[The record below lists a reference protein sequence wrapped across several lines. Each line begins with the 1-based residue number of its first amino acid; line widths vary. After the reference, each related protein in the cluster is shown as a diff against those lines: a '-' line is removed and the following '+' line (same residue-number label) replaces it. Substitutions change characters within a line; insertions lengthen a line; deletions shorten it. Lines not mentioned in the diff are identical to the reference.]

1 MREDT
6 KKAILP
12 PADAS
17 RSEYCRDTRMNWAM
31 AGIAILAFEIFIAIY
46 VKGGFIRYYLGD
58 VLAAAMLYAF
68 GRAAFRLP
76 PKALALAIFVLSLVI
91 ETAQYFKVL
100 EILGIQNSLLRIIF
114 GGTFD
119 WTDIICY
126 AIGCVLAY
134 ASENLIGNE
143 HAIYSKI
150 RIFRRKRLP
159 KNFNEILR
167 NGNEKKIKE
176 VFQIRDINAT
186 DKDGN
191 TILHMLHADKN
202 IKKKDPNSPYA
213 YMGANLIEWIIMQGG
228 DINAK
233 NKKGE
238 TPLRN
243 FMWYVYKNLKPHQKL
258 IIIAHPGYYFYKYA
272 KEMNE
277 VLNTDFSVMCNYI
290 YYMLPRVSK
299 YVINPEQKLMF
310 GLYHMQLET
319 SGDLD
324 KMTPFIIYN
333 TIPKSPDEETDVW
346 RRFGKKL
353 KYLYVP
359 EYPTD
364 MEKYDPQEY
373 SKFTYDFWM
382 KFLRQKDSVQYKM
395 ISAAENLYWRWDD
408 DGEYGRWNLWDNE
421 YTDKAAVEVKKYFK
435 LGYRLDELNDDAL
448 DKMFYDLRKSWSAE
462 DVGKFRYLFVLWLL
476 KNPEPFFEDEI

>member
-6 KKAILP
+6 KKAILSP
-12 PADAS
+12 TDAS
-17 RSEYCRDTRMNWAM
+17 RSEYCWDARMNWAM
-31 AGIAILAFEIFIAIY
+31 TGIAILAFEICIAIY
-46 VKGGFIRYYLGD
+46 AKDGFIRYYLGD

-76 PKALALAIFVLSLVI
+76 PKILALAVFTLSLVI
-91 ETAQYFKVL
+91 EISQYFKVL
-100 EILGIQNSLLRIIF
+100 EILGVQNYALWIIF

-134 ASENLIGNE
+134 ASENFIGSE
-143 HAIYSKI
+143 HAIYNEI

-159 KNFNEILR
+159 KNFNEILQS
-167 NGNEKKIKE
+167 GDDEKIKA
-176 VFQIRDINAT
+176 VFKIYDINAT

-191 TILHMLHADKN
+191 TILHMLHVNKD
-202 IKKKDPNSPYA
+202 IKKKGPNSPYA
-213 YMGANLIEWIIMQGG
+213 YADANLIEWIIMQGG

-258 IIIAHPGYYFYKYA
+258 VIVGKQDYTSREYIKQAG
-272 KEMNE
+272 E
-277 VLNTDFSVMCNYI
+277 VVNIDFGIMYNYI
-290 YYMLPRVSK
+290 YNLLPEKS
-299 YVINPEQKLMF
+299 Q
-310 GLYHMQLET
+310 
-319 SGDLD
+319 
-324 KMTPFIIYN
+324 IY
-333 TIPKSPDEETDVW
+333 IW
-346 RRFGKKL
+346 RRFGKRL
-353 KYLYVP
+353 EYLYVP

-373 SKFTYDFWM
+373 SEFTYNFWM

-395 ISAAENLYWRWDD
+395 ISATENLYWRWDHD
-408 DGEYGRWNLWDNE
+408 
-421 YTDKAAVEVKKYFK
+421 
-435 LGYRLDELNDDAL
+435 
-448 DKMFYDLRKSWSAE
+448 
-462 DVGKFRYLFVLWLL
+462 
-476 KNPEPFFEDEI
+476 

>member
-6 KKAILP
+6 KKAILSP
-12 PADAS
+12 TDAS
-17 RSEYCRDTRMNWAM
+17 RSEYCWDARMNWAM
-31 AGIAILAFEIFIAIY
+31 MGIAILAFEIFIAIY
-46 VKGGFIRYYLGD
+46 AKDGFIRYYLGD

-76 PKALALAIFVLSLVI
+76 PKILALAVFTLSLVI
-91 ETAQYFKVL
+91 EIAQYFKVL
-100 EILGIQNSLLRIIF
+100 EILGVQNYALWIIF

-126 AIGCVLAY
+126 AIGCFLAY
-134 ASENLIGNE
+134 ASENFIGSE
-143 HAIYSKI
+143 HAIYNEI

-159 KNFNEILR
+159 KNFNEILQI
-167 NGNEKKIKE
+167 GDDEKIKA
-176 VFQIRDINAT
+176 VFEIYDINAT

-191 TILHMLHADKN
+191 TILHMLHANKD
-202 IKKKDPNSPYA
+202 IKKKDPNSPYV

-243 FMWYVYKNLKPHQKL
+243 FMRYVYKNLKSHQKL
-258 IIIAHPGYYFYKYA
+258 VIVGKQDYA
-272 KEMNE
+272 SREYIKQAGE
-277 VLNTDFSVMCNYI
+277 VVNIDFGIMYNYI
-290 YYMLPRVSK
+290 YNLLPEKS
-299 YVINPEQKLMF
+299 Q
-310 GLYHMQLET
+310 
-319 SGDLD
+319 
-324 KMTPFIIYN
+324 IY
-333 TIPKSPDEETDVW
+333 IW
-346 RRFGKKL
+346 RRFGKRL
-353 KYLYVP
+353 EYLYVP

-364 MEKYDPQEY
+364 MERYDPQEY
-373 SKFTYDFWM
+373 SEFTYNFWM

-395 ISAAENLYWRWDD
+395 IHAATNLYWYWDYN
-408 DGEYGRWNLWDNE
+408 GEYGSWILWDGE
-421 YTDKAAVEVKKYFK
+421 YTDKAAAEIKKYFK
-435 LGYRLDELNDDAL
+435 LGNRLEELNDDAL
-448 DKMFYDLRKSWSAE
+448 DEMFYDLRKSWHAE

>member
-6 KKAILP
+6 KKAILSP
-12 PADAS
+12 TDAS
-17 RSEYCRDTRMNWAM
+17 RSEYCWDARMNWAM
-31 AGIAILAFEIFIAIY
+31 TGIAILAFEICIAIY
-46 VKGGFIRYYLGD
+46 AKDGFIRYYLGD

-76 PKALALAIFVLSLVI
+76 PKILALAVFTLSLVI
-91 ETAQYFKVL
+91 EITQYFKVL
-100 EILGIQNSLLRIIF
+100 EILGVQNYALWIIF

-134 ASENLIGNE
+134 TSENFIGSE
-143 HAIYSKI
+143 HAIYNEI

-159 KNFNEILR
+159 KNFNEILQS
-167 NGNEKKIKE
+167 GDDEKVKA
-176 VFQIRDINAT
+176 VFEIYDINAT

-191 TILHMLHADKN
+191 TILHMLNANKD

-213 YMGANLIEWIIMQGG
+213 YADANLIEWIIMQGG

-258 IIIAHPGYYFYKYA
+258 VIVGKQDYTSREYIKQAG
-272 KEMNE
+272 E
-277 VLNTDFSVMCNYI
+277 VVNIDFGIMYNYI
-290 YYMLPRVSK
+290 YNLLPEKSK
-299 YVINPEQKLMF
+299 
-310 GLYHMQLET
+310 
-319 SGDLD
+319 
-324 KMTPFIIYN
+324 IY
-333 TIPKSPDEETDVW
+333 IW
-346 RRFGKKL
+346 RRFGKRL
-353 KYLYVP
+353 EYLYVP

-373 SKFTYDFWM
+373 SEFTYNFWM

-395 ISAAENLYWRWDD
+395 IHVATNLYWYWDYN
-408 DGEYGRWNLWDNE
+408 GEYGRWNSWDDE
-421 YTDKAAVEVKKYFK
+421 YTDKAAAEIKKYFK
-435 LGYRLDELNDDAL
+435 LGNRLEELNDDAL
-448 DKMFYDLRKSWSAE
+448 DKMFYNLRKSWHAE

>member
-6 KKAILP
+6 KKAILSP
-12 PADAS
+12 TDAS
-17 RSEYCRDTRMNWAM
+17 RSEYCWDARMNWAM
-31 AGIAILAFEIFIAIY
+31 TGTAILAFEIFIAIY
-46 VKGGFIRYYLGD
+46 AKDGFIRYYLGD

-76 PKALALAIFVLSLVI
+76 PKILALAVFTLSLVI
-91 ETAQYFKVL
+91 EIAQYFKVL
-100 EILGIQNSLLRIIF
+100 EILGVQNYALWIIF

-119 WTDIICY
+119 WTDIIYY

-134 ASENLIGNE
+134 ASENFIGSE
-143 HAIYSKI
+143 HAIYNEI

-159 KNFNEILR
+159 KNFNEILQS
-167 NGNEKKIKE
+167 GDDEKVKA
-176 VFQIRDINAT
+176 VFEIYDINAT

-191 TILHMLHADKN
+191 TVLHMLHANKD

-213 YMGANLIEWIIMQGG
+213 YVDANLIEWIIMQGG

-258 IIIAHPGYYFYKYA
+258 VIVGKQDYTSREYIKQAG
-272 KEMNE
+272 E
-277 VLNTDFSVMCNYI
+277 VVNIDFGIMYNYI
-290 YYMLPRVSK
+290 YNLLPEKS
-299 YVINPEQKLMF
+299 Q
-310 GLYHMQLET
+310 
-319 SGDLD
+319 
-324 KMTPFIIYN
+324 IY
-333 TIPKSPDEETDVW
+333 IW
-346 RRFGKKL
+346 RRFGKRL
-353 KYLYVP
+353 EYLYVP

-373 SKFTYDFWM
+373 SEFTYDFWM

-395 ISAAENLYWRWDD
+395 IHAATNLYRYWDYNGEYRSWILWDD
-408 DGEYGRWNLWDNE
+408 D
-421 YTDKAAVEVKKYFK
+421 YTDEAAAKIKKYFK
-435 LGYRLDELNDDAL
+435 LGNRLEELNDDAL
-448 DKMFYDLRKSWSAE
+448 DEMFYDLRKSWHAE

>member
-6 KKAILP
+6 KKAILSP
-12 PADAS
+12 TDAS
-17 RSEYCRDTRMNWAM
+17 RSEYCWDARMNWAM
-31 AGIAILAFEIFIAIY
+31 TGTAILAFEIFIAIY
-46 VKGGFIRYYLGD
+46 AKDGFIRYYLGD

-68 GRAAFRLP
+68 GRAVFRLP
-76 PKALALAIFVLSLVI
+76 PKILALAVFTLSLVI
-91 ETAQYFKVL
+91 EITQYFKVL
-100 EILGIQNSLLRIIF
+100 EILGVQNYALWIIF

-119 WTDIICY
+119 WMDIICY

-134 ASENLIGNE
+134 ASENFIGSE
-143 HAIYSKI
+143 HAIYNEI

-159 KNFNEILR
+159 KKFNEILQS
-167 NGNEKKIKE
+167 GDDEKVKA
-176 VFQIRDINAT
+176 VFEIYDINAT

-191 TILHMLHADKN
+191 TILHMLHANKD

-213 YMGANLIEWIIMQGG
+213 YADANLIEWIIMQGG

-258 IIIAHPGYYFYKYA
+258 VIVGKQDYA
-272 KEMNE
+272 SREYIKQAGE
-277 VLNTDFSVMCNYI
+277 VVNIDFGIMYNYI
-290 YYMLPRVSK
+290 YNLLPEKS
-299 YVINPEQKLMF
+299 Q
-310 GLYHMQLET
+310 
-319 SGDLD
+319 
-324 KMTPFIIYN
+324 IY
-333 TIPKSPDEETDVW
+333 IW
-346 RRFGKKL
+346 RRFGKRL
-353 KYLYVP
+353 EYLYVP

-373 SKFTYDFWM
+373 SEFTYDFWM

-395 ISAAENLYWRWDD
+395 IHAATNLYWYWDYN
-408 DGEYGRWNLWDNE
+408 GEYGRWNSWDDE
-421 YTDKAAVEVKKYFK
+421 YTDKAAVEIKKYFK
-435 LGYRLDELNDDAL
+435 LGNRLEELNDDAL
-448 DKMFYDLRKSWSAE
+448 DKMFYDLRKSWHAE
-462 DVGKFRYLFVLWLL
+462 DVGKLRYLFVLWLL

>member
-6 KKAILP
+6 KKAILSP
-12 PADAS
+12 TDAS
-17 RSEYCRDTRMNWAM
+17 RSEYCWDARMNWAM
-31 AGIAILAFEIFIAIY
+31 MGIAILSFEICIAIY
-46 VKGGFIRYYLGD
+46 AKDGFIRYYLGD

-76 PKALALAIFVLSLVI
+76 PKILALAAFTLSLVI
-91 ETAQYFKVL
+91 EITQYFKVL
-100 EILGIQNSLLRIIF
+100 EILGVQNYALWIIF

-134 ASENLIGNE
+134 ASENFIGSE
-143 HAIYSKI
+143 HAIYNEI

-159 KNFNEILR
+159 KKFNEILQS
-167 NGNEKKIKE
+167 GDDEKVKA
-176 VFQIRDINAT
+176 VFEIYDINAT

-191 TILHMLHADKN
+191 TILHMLHAKKD

-213 YMGANLIEWIIMQGG
+213 YADANLIEWIIMQGG

-258 IIIAHPGYYFYKYA
+258 VIVGKQDYA
-272 KEMNE
+272 SREYIKQAGE
-277 VLNTDFSVMCNYI
+277 VVNIDFGIMYNYI
-290 YYMLPRVSK
+290 YNLLPEKS
-299 YVINPEQKLMF
+299 Q
-310 GLYHMQLET
+310 
-319 SGDLD
+319 
-324 KMTPFIIYN
+324 IY
-333 TIPKSPDEETDVW
+333 IW
-346 RRFGKKL
+346 RRFGKRL
-353 KYLYVP
+353 EYLYVP

-382 KFLRQKDSVQYKM
+382 KFLMQKDSVQYKM
-395 ISAAENLYWRWDD
+395 ISATENLYWRWDD
-408 DGEYGRWNLWDNE
+408 DGEYGRLNLWDDE
-421 YTDKAAVEVKKYFK
+421 YTDKAAIEVKKYFK
-435 LGYRLDELNDDAL
+435 LGNRLDELNDDAL
-448 DKMFYDLRKSWSAE
+448 DEMFYDLRKSWRAE
-462 DVGKFRYLFVLWLL
+462 DVGKFKYLFVLWLL

>member
-6 KKAILP
+6 KKAILSP
-12 PADAS
+12 TDAS
-17 RSEYCRDTRMNWAM
+17 RSEYCWDARMNWAM
-31 AGIAILAFEIFIAIY
+31 TGTAILAFEIFIAIY
-46 VKGGFIRYYLGD
+46 AKDGFIRYYLGD

-76 PKALALAIFVLSLVI
+76 PKILALAVFTLSLVI
-91 ETAQYFKVL
+91 EIAQYFKVL
-100 EILGIQNSLLRIIF
+100 EILGVQNYALWIIF

-119 WTDIICY
+119 WTDIIYY

-134 ASENLIGNE
+134 ASENFIGSE
-143 HAIYSKI
+143 HAIYNEI

-159 KNFNEILR
+159 KNFNEILQS
-167 NGNEKKIKE
+167 GDNEKIKA
-176 VFQIRDINAT
+176 VFEIYDINAT

-191 TILHMLHADKN
+191 TILHMLHVNKD
-202 IKKKDPNSPYA
+202 IKKKGPNSPYA
-213 YMGANLIEWIIMQGG
+213 YADANLIEWIIMQGG

-243 FMWYVYKNLKPHQKL
+243 FMRYVYKNLKPHQKL
-258 IIIAHPGYYFYKYA
+258 VIVGKQDYA
-272 KEMNE
+272 SREYIKQAGE
-277 VLNTDFSVMCNYI
+277 VVNIDFGIMYNYI
-290 YYMLPRVSK
+290 YNLLPEKS
-299 YVINPEQKLMF
+299 Q
-310 GLYHMQLET
+310 
-319 SGDLD
+319 
-324 KMTPFIIYN
+324 IY
-333 TIPKSPDEETDVW
+333 IW
-346 RRFGKKL
+346 RRFGKRL
-353 KYLYVP
+353 EYLYVP

-373 SKFTYDFWM
+373 SEFTYNFWM

-395 ISAAENLYWRWDD
+395 IHAATNLYRYWDYNGEYGSWILWDD
-408 DGEYGRWNLWDNE
+408 D
-421 YTDKAAVEVKKYFK
+421 YTDEAAAKIKKYFK
-435 LGYRLDELNDDAL
+435 LGNRLEELNDDAL
-448 DKMFYDLRKSWSAE
+448 DEMFYDLRKSWHAE

>member
-1 MREDT
+1 
-6 KKAILP
+6 
-12 PADAS
+12 
-17 RSEYCRDTRMNWAM
+17 MNWAM
-31 AGIAILAFEIFIAIY
+31 TGIAILAFEIFIAIY
-46 VKGGFIRYYLGD
+46 AKGSFIRYYLGD

-76 PKALALAIFVLSLVI
+76 PKILALAVFALSLVI

-100 EILGIQNSLLRIIF
+100 EILGVQNFALRIIF

-126 AIGCVLAY
+126 AIGCALAY
-134 ASENLIGNE
+134 ASENFIGSE

-150 RIFRRKRLP
+150 RIFGRKRLP
-159 KNFNEILR
+159 KNFNEILQS
-167 NGNEKKIKE
+167 GDDEKIKA
-176 VFQIRDINAT
+176 VFEIYYINAT

-191 TILHMLHADKN
+191 TILHMLHADKD
-202 IKKKDPNSPYA
+202 IKKKDPNSPYV

-243 FMWYVYKNLKPHQKL
+243 FMWYVYKNLQPHQKL
-258 IIIAHPGYYFYKYA
+258 IIVGKQDYTSWEYMKQAG
-272 KEMNE
+272 E
-277 VLNTDFSVMCNYI
+277 VVNIDFGIMYNYI
-290 YYMLPRVSK
+290 YSFLPEKS
-299 YVINPEQKLMF
+299 Q
-310 GLYHMQLET
+310 
-319 SGDLD
+319 
-324 KMTPFIIYN
+324 IY
-333 TIPKSPDEETDVW
+333 IW

-353 KYLYVP
+353 EYLYVP

-395 ISAAENLYWRWDD
+395 IHAVTNLYWHWDYNGEYGSWILWDD
-408 DGEYGRWNLWDNE
+408 D
-421 YTDKAAVEVKKYFK
+421 YTDEAAAEIKTYFK
-435 LGYRLDELNDDAL
+435 LGNRLDELNDDAL
-448 DKMFYDLRKSWSAE
+448 DEMFYDLRKSWHAE
-462 DVGKFRYLFVLWLL
+462 DVGKLRYLFVLWLL
-476 KNPEPFFEDEI
+476 KNPEPFFEDKI

>member
-6 KKAILP
+6 KKAILSP
-12 PADAS
+12 TDAS
-17 RSEYCRDTRMNWAM
+17 RSEYCWDARMNWAM
-31 AGIAILAFEIFIAIY
+31 TGIAILAFEIFIAIY
-46 VKGGFIRYYLGD
+46 AKDGFIRYYLGD

-68 GRAAFRLP
+68 GRVAFRLP
-76 PKALALAIFVLSLVI
+76 PKILALAVFTLSLVI
-91 ETAQYFKVL
+91 EIAQYFKVL
-100 EILGIQNSLLRIIF
+100 EILGVQNYALWIIF

-134 ASENLIGNE
+134 VSENFIGSE
-143 HAIYSKI
+143 HAIYNEI

-159 KNFNEILR
+159 KNFNEILQS
-167 NGNEKKIKE
+167 GDNEKIKV
-176 VFQIRDINAT
+176 VFEIYDINAT
-186 DKDGN
+186 DKDDN
-191 TILHMLHADKN
+191 TILHMLHANKY
-202 IKKKDPNSPYA
+202 IKKKGPNSPYA
-213 YMGANLIEWIIMQGG
+213 YADANLIEWIIMQGG

-258 IIIAHPGYYFYKYA
+258 VIVGKQDYTSREYIKQAG
-272 KEMNE
+272 E
-277 VLNTDFSVMCNYI
+277 VVNIDFGIMYNYI
-290 YYMLPRVSK
+290 YNLLPEKSK
-299 YVINPEQKLMF
+299 
-310 GLYHMQLET
+310 
-319 SGDLD
+319 
-324 KMTPFIIYN
+324 IY
-333 TIPKSPDEETDVW
+333 IW
-346 RRFGKKL
+346 RRFGKRL
-353 KYLYVP
+353 EYLYVP

-373 SKFTYDFWM
+373 SEFTYNFWM

-395 ISAAENLYWRWDD
+395 IHVATNLYWYWDYN
-408 DGEYGRWNLWDNE
+408 GEYGRWNSWDDE
-421 YTDKAAVEVKKYFK
+421 YTDKAAAEIKKYFK
-435 LGYRLDELNDDAL
+435 LGNRLEELNDDAL
-448 DKMFYDLRKSWSAE
+448 DKMFYNLRKSWHAE

>member
-6 KKAILP
+6 KKAILSP
-12 PADAS
+12 TDAS
-17 RSEYCRDTRMNWAM
+17 RSEYCWDARMNWAM
-31 AGIAILAFEIFIAIY
+31 TGIAILAFEIFIAIY
-46 VKGGFIRYYLGD
+46 AKDGFIRYYLGD

-76 PKALALAIFVLSLVI
+76 PKILALAVFTLSLVI
-91 ETAQYFKVL
+91 EITQYFKVL
-100 EILGIQNSLLRIIF
+100 EILGVQNYALWIIF

-134 ASENLIGNE
+134 ASENFIGSE
-143 HAIYSKI
+143 HAIYNEI

-159 KNFNEILR
+159 KNFNEILQS
-167 NGNEKKIKE
+167 GDDEKIKA
-176 VFQIRDINAT
+176 VFEIYDINAT

-191 TILHMLHADKN
+191 TILHMLHANKDIKN
-202 IKKKDPNSPYA
+202 KGSNSPYVYA
-213 YMGANLIEWIIMQGG
+213 DANLIEWIIMQGG

-258 IIIAHPGYYFYKYA
+258 VIVGKQDYTSREYIKQAG
-272 KEMNE
+272 E
-277 VLNTDFSVMCNYI
+277 VVNIDFGIMYNYI
-290 YYMLPRVSK
+290 YNLLPEKS
-299 YVINPEQKLMF
+299 Q
-310 GLYHMQLET
+310 
-319 SGDLD
+319 
-324 KMTPFIIYN
+324 IY
-333 TIPKSPDEETDVW
+333 IW
-346 RRFGKKL
+346 RRFGKRL
-353 KYLYVP
+353 EYLYVP

-373 SKFTYDFWM
+373 NEFTYNFWM
-382 KFLRQKDSVQYKM
+382 KFLRQEDSVQYKM
-395 ISAAENLYWRWDD
+395 IHAATNLYWYWDYN
-408 DGEYGRWNLWDNE
+408 GEYGRWNSWDDE
-421 YTDKAAVEVKKYFK
+421 YTDKAAAEIKKYFK
-435 LGYRLDELNDDAL
+435 LGNRLEELNDEAL
-448 DKMFYDLRKSWSAE
+448 DEMFYDLRKSWHAE
-462 DVGKFRYLFVLWLL
+462 DVGKLRYLFVLWLL

>member
-6 KKAILP
+6 KKAILSP
-12 PADAS
+12 TDAS
-17 RSEYCRDTRMNWAM
+17 RSEYCWDARMNWVM
-31 AGIAILAFEIFIAIY
+31 IGIAILAFEICIAIY
-46 VKGGFIRYYLGD
+46 AKDGFIRYYLGD

-76 PKALALAIFVLSLVI
+76 PKILALAVFTLSLVI
-91 ETAQYFKVL
+91 EIAQYFKVL
-100 EILGIQNSLLRIIF
+100 EILGVQNYALWIIF

-119 WTDIICY
+119 WTDIIYY
-126 AIGCVLAY
+126 AIGCFLAY
-134 ASENLIGNE
+134 ASENFIGSE
-143 HAIYSKI
+143 HAIYNEI

-159 KNFNEILR
+159 KNFNEILQS
-167 NGNEKKIKE
+167 GDDEKIKA
-176 VFQIRDINAT
+176 VFEIYDINAT

-191 TILHMLHADKN
+191 TILHMLHANKD

-213 YMGANLIEWIIMQGG
+213 YVDANLIEWIIMQGG

-258 IIIAHPGYYFYKYA
+258 VIVGKQDYTSREYIKQAG
-272 KEMNE
+272 E
-277 VLNTDFSVMCNYI
+277 VVNIDFGIMYNYI
-290 YYMLPRVSK
+290 YNLLPEKS
-299 YVINPEQKLMF
+299 Q
-310 GLYHMQLET
+310 
-319 SGDLD
+319 
-324 KMTPFIIYN
+324 IY
-333 TIPKSPDEETDVW
+333 IW
-346 RRFGKKL
+346 RRFGKRL
-353 KYLYVP
+353 EYLYVP

-373 SKFTYDFWM
+373 SEFTYDFWM

-395 ISAAENLYWRWDD
+395 IHAATNLYRYWDYNGEYGSWILWDD
-408 DGEYGRWNLWDNE
+408 D
-421 YTDKAAVEVKKYFK
+421 YTDEAAAKIKKYFK
-435 LGYRLDELNDDAL
+435 LGNRLEELNDDAL
-448 DKMFYDLRKSWSAE
+448 DEMFYDLRKSWHAE

>member
-6 KKAILP
+6 KKAILSP
-12 PADAS
+12 TDAS
-17 RSEYCRDTRMNWAM
+17 RSEYCWDARMNWAM
-31 AGIAILAFEIFIAIY
+31 MGIAILAFEICIAIY
-46 VKGGFIRYYLGD
+46 AKDGFIRYYLGD

-76 PKALALAIFVLSLVI
+76 PRILALAVFTLSLVI
-91 ETAQYFKVL
+91 EIAQYFKVL
-100 EILGIQNSLLRIIF
+100 EILGVQNYALWIIF

-134 ASENLIGNE
+134 ASENFIGSE
-143 HAIYSKI
+143 HAIYNEI

-159 KNFNEILR
+159 KNFNEILQS
-167 NGNEKKIKE
+167 GDNEKIKA
-176 VFQIRDINAT
+176 VFEIYDINAT

-191 TILHMLHADKN
+191 TILHMLHVNKD
-202 IKKKDPNSPYA
+202 IKKKGPNSPYA
-213 YMGANLIEWIIMQGG
+213 YADANLIEWIIMQGG

-243 FMWYVYKNLKPHQKL
+243 FMRYVYKNLKPHQKL
-258 IIIAHPGYYFYKYA
+258 VIVGKQDYA
-272 KEMNE
+272 SREYIKQAGE
-277 VLNTDFSVMCNYI
+277 VVNIDFGIMYNYI
-290 YYMLPRVSK
+290 YNLLPEKS
-299 YVINPEQKLMF
+299 Q
-310 GLYHMQLET
+310 
-319 SGDLD
+319 
-324 KMTPFIIYN
+324 IY
-333 TIPKSPDEETDVW
+333 IW
-346 RRFGKKL
+346 RRFGKRL
-353 KYLYVP
+353 EYLYVP

-373 SKFTYDFWM
+373 SEFTYNFWM

-395 ISAAENLYWRWDD
+395 IHAATNLYRYWDYN
-408 DGEYGRWNLWDNE
+408 GEYGRSWDDE
-421 YTDKAAVEVKKYFK
+421 YTDKAAAEIKKYFK
-435 LGYRLDELNDDAL
+435 LGDRLEELNDDAL
-448 DKMFYDLRKSWSAE
+448 DKMFYNLRKSWHAE
-462 DVGKFRYLFVLWLL
+462 DVGKLRYLFVLWLF

>member
-1 MREDT
+1 LGEDT
-6 KKAILP
+6 KKAILSP
-12 PADAS
+12 TDAS
-17 RSEYCRDTRMNWAM
+17 RSEYCWDARMNWAM
-31 AGIAILAFEIFIAIY
+31 TGIAILAFEIFIAIY
-46 VKGGFIRYYLGD
+46 AKDGLIRYYLGD

-76 PKALALAIFVLSLVI
+76 PKILALAVFTLSLVI
-91 ETAQYFKVL
+91 EIAQYFKVL
-100 EILGIQNSLLRIIF
+100 EILGVQNYALWIIF

-134 ASENLIGNE
+134 VSENFIGSE
-143 HAIYSKI
+143 HAIYNEI

-159 KNFNEILR
+159 KNFNEILQS
-167 NGNEKKIKE
+167 GDDEKIKA
-176 VFQIRDINAT
+176 VFEIYDINAT

-191 TILHMLHADKN
+191 TILHMLHANKD

-213 YMGANLIEWIIMQGG
+213 YADANLIEWIIMQGG
-228 DINAK
+228 NINAK

-258 IIIAHPGYYFYKYA
+258 VIVGKQDYTSREYIKQAGEVVNIDFGIIY
-272 KEMNE
+272 
-277 VLNTDFSVMCNYI
+277 NYI
-290 YYMLPRVSK
+290 YNLLPEKS
-299 YVINPEQKLMF
+299 Q
-310 GLYHMQLET
+310 
-319 SGDLD
+319 
-324 KMTPFIIYN
+324 IY
-333 TIPKSPDEETDVW
+333 IW
-346 RRFGKKL
+346 RRFGKRL
-353 KYLYVP
+353 EYLYVS

-373 SKFTYDFWM
+373 SEFTYNFWM

-395 ISAAENLYWRWDD
+395 IHAATNLYRYWDYN
-408 DGEYGRWNLWDNE
+408 GEYGRSWDDE
-421 YTDKAAVEVKKYFK
+421 YTDKAAVEIKKYFK
-435 LGYRLDELNDDAL
+435 LGNRLEELNDDAL
-448 DKMFYDLRKSWSAE
+448 DKMFYNLRKSWHAE
-462 DVGKFRYLFVLWLL
+462 DVGKLRYLFVLWLL

>member
-1 MREDT
+1 MTSKFKR
-6 KKAILP
+6 KKLQDKILSELKTSECDYGDAAAKLVILAIPIYIVAGPNSGFEGIMAAIL
-12 PADAS
+12 
-17 RSEYCRDTRMNWAM
+17 
-31 AGIAILAFEIFIAIY
+31 F
-46 VKGGFIRYYLGD
+46 
-58 VLAAAMLYAF
+58 YAF
-68 GRAAFRLP
+68 VRAVISIISCHLS
-76 PKALALAIFVLSLVI
+76 PKALALAIFALFLVI

-100 EILGIQNSLLRIIF
+100 EILGVQNSILRIIF

-134 ASENLIGNE
+134 VSESI
-143 HAIYSKI
+143 IYDKA
-150 RIFRRKRLP
+150 RIWKRKRLP

-176 VFQIRDINAT
+176 VFQTRDINAT

-202 IKKKDPNSPYA
+202 IKKKDPNSPYV

-233 NKKGE
+233 NRKGE

-258 IIIAHPGYYFYKYA
+258 IIIAHPGSYFYKYA

-277 VLNTDFSVMCNYI
+277 VLSTDFGVMCNYI

-346 RRFGKKL
+346 RRFGKRL
-353 KYLYVP
+353 EYLYVP

-373 SKFTYDFWM
+373 RVN
-382 KFLRQKDSVQYKM
+382 LPM
-395 ISAAENLYWRWDD
+395 IF
-408 DGEYGRWNLWDNE
+408 G
-421 YTDKAAVEVKKYFK
+421 
-435 LGYRLDELNDDAL
+435 
-448 DKMFYDLRKSWSAE
+448 
-462 DVGKFRYLFVLWLL
+462 
-476 KNPEPFFEDEI
+476 

>member
-6 KKAILP
+6 KKAVLP

-17 RSEYCRDTRMNWAM
+17 RSEYCRDARMNWAM
-31 AGIAILAFEIFIAIY
+31 TGIAILAFEIFIAIY
-46 VKGGFIRYYLGD
+46 AKGGFIRYYLGD
-58 VLAAAMLYAF
+58 VLVAAMLYAF

-76 PKALALAIFVLSLVI
+76 PKILALAVFALSLVI

-100 EILGIQNSLLRIIF
+100 EILGVQNFALRIIF

-126 AIGCVLAY
+126 AIGCALAY
-134 ASENLIGNE
+134 ASESI
-143 HAIYSKI
+143 IYDKA
-150 RIFRRKRLP
+150 RLWRRKRLP
-159 KNFNEILR
+159 KNFNEILQS
-167 NGNEKKIKE
+167 GNEKKIKE
-176 VFQIRDINAT
+176 VFQTRDINAT

-191 TILHMLHADKN
+191 TILHMLHADKD
-202 IKKKDPNSPYA
+202 IKKKDPNSPYV

-258 IIIAHPGYYFYKYA
+258 IIVGKQDYTSWEYMKQAGEIV
-272 KEMNE
+272 NI
-277 VLNTDFSVMCNYI
+277 DFGIMYNYI
-290 YYMLPRVSK
+290 YNILPEKS
-299 YVINPEQKLMF
+299 Q
-310 GLYHMQLET
+310 
-319 SGDLD
+319 
-324 KMTPFIIYN
+324 IY
-333 TIPKSPDEETDVW
+333 IW

-353 KYLYVP
+353 EYLYVP

-395 ISAAENLYWRWDD
+395 IHAVTNLYWHWDYNGEYGSWILWDD
-408 DGEYGRWNLWDNE
+408 D
-421 YTDKAAVEVKKYFK
+421 YTDEAAVEIKKYFK
-435 LGYRLDELNDDAL
+435 LGNRLDELNDDVL
-448 DKMFYDLRKSWSAE
+448 DKMFYDLRKSWRAE
-462 DVGKFRYLFVLWLL
+462 DVGKLRYLFVLWLL
-476 KNPEPFFEDEI
+476 KNPEPFLEDEI

>member
-6 KKAILP
+6 KKAILSP
-12 PADAS
+12 TDAS
-17 RSEYCRDTRMNWAM
+17 RSEYCWDARMNWAM
-31 AGIAILAFEIFIAIY
+31 TGIAILAFEIFIAIY
-46 VKGGFIRYYLGD
+46 AKDGFIRYYLGD

-76 PKALALAIFVLSLVI
+76 PKILALAVFTLSLVI
-91 ETAQYFKVL
+91 EITQYFKVL
-100 EILGIQNSLLRIIF
+100 EILGVQNYALWIIF

-134 ASENLIGNE
+134 ASENFIGSE
-143 HAIYSKI
+143 HAIYNEI

-159 KNFNEILR
+159 KNFNEILQS
-167 NGNEKKIKE
+167 GDDEKVKA
-176 VFQIRDINAT
+176 VFEIYDINAT

-191 TILHMLHADKN
+191 TILHMLHSNKD

-213 YMGANLIEWIIMQGG
+213 YADANLIEWIIMQGG

-243 FMWYVYKNLKPHQKL
+243 FMRYVYKILKPHQKL
-258 IIIAHPGYYFYKYA
+258 VIVGKQDYA
-272 KEMNE
+272 SREYIKQAGE
-277 VLNTDFSVMCNYI
+277 VVNIDFGIMYNYI
-290 YYMLPRVSK
+290 YNLLPEKS
-299 YVINPEQKLMF
+299 Q
-310 GLYHMQLET
+310 
-319 SGDLD
+319 
-324 KMTPFIIYN
+324 IY
-333 TIPKSPDEETDVW
+333 IW
-346 RRFGKKL
+346 RRFGKRL
-353 KYLYVP
+353 EYLYVP

-364 MEKYDPQEY
+364 MERYDPQEY
-373 SKFTYDFWM
+373 SEFTYNFWM

-395 ISAAENLYWRWDD
+395 IHAATNLYWYWDYN
-408 DGEYGRWNLWDNE
+408 GEYGSWILWDGE
-421 YTDKAAVEVKKYFK
+421 YTDKAAAEIKKYFK
-435 LGYRLDELNDDAL
+435 LGNRLEELNDDAL
-448 DKMFYDLRKSWSAE
+448 DEMFYDLRKSWHAE

>member
-6 KKAILP
+6 KKAVLP
-12 PADAS
+12 PTDAS
-17 RSEYCRDTRMNWAM
+17 RSEYCWDARMNWAM
-31 AGIAILAFEIFIAIY
+31 MGIAILAFEIFIAIY
-46 VKGGFIRYYLGD
+46 VKSGFIRYYLGD

-76 PKALALAIFVLSLVI
+76 PKILALAVFALSLFI
-91 ETAQYFKVL
+91 ETSQYFKVL
-100 EILGIQNSLLRIIF
+100 EILGVQNSALRIIF

-134 ASENLIGNE
+134 ASESI
-143 HAIYSKI
+143 IYDKAQLW
-150 RIFRRKRLP
+150 RCKRLP
-159 KNFNEILR
+159 KNFNEILQS
-167 NGNEKKIKE
+167 GNEEKIKE
-176 VFQIRDINAT
+176 VFQTRDINAT

-191 TILHMLHADKN
+191 TILHMLHADKD
-202 IKKKDPNSPYA
+202 IKKKDPNSPYV

-238 TPLRN
+238 TPFRN

-258 IIIAHPGYYFYKYA
+258 VIVGKQDYTSWEYMKQAG
-272 KEMNE
+272 E
-277 VLNTDFSVMCNYI
+277 VVNIDFGIMYNYI
-290 YYMLPRVSK
+290 YNLLPEKS
-299 YVINPEQKLMF
+299 Q
-310 GLYHMQLET
+310 
-319 SGDLD
+319 
-324 KMTPFIIYN
+324 IY
-333 TIPKSPDEETDVW
+333 IW
-346 RRFGKKL
+346 RRFGKRL
-353 KYLYVP
+353 EYLYVP

-395 ISAAENLYWRWDD
+395 IHAVTNLYWHWDYNGEYGSWILWDD
-408 DGEYGRWNLWDNE
+408 D
-421 YTDKAAVEVKKYFK
+421 YTDEAAAEIKKYFK
-435 LGYRLDELNDDAL
+435 LGNRLNELNDDAL
-448 DKMFYDLRKSWSAE
+448 DEMFYDLRKSWHAE
-462 DVGKFRYLFVLWLL
+462 DVGKLRYLFVLWLL

>member
-6 KKAILP
+6 KKAILSP
-12 PADAS
+12 TDAS
-17 RSEYCRDTRMNWAM
+17 RSEYSWDARMNWAM
-31 AGIAILAFEIFIAIY
+31 TGIAILAFEICIAIY
-46 VKGGFIRYYLGD
+46 AKDGFIRYYLGD

-76 PKALALAIFVLSLVI
+76 PKILALAAFTLSLVI
-91 ETAQYFKVL
+91 EITQYFKVL
-100 EILGIQNSLLRIIF
+100 EILGVQNYALWIIF

-134 ASENLIGNE
+134 ASENFIGSE
-143 HAIYSKI
+143 HAIYNEI

-159 KNFNEILR
+159 KNFNEILQS
-167 NGNEKKIKE
+167 GDNEKIKA
-176 VFQIRDINAT
+176 VFEIYDINAT

-191 TILHMLHADKN
+191 TILHMLHSNKD
-202 IKKKDPNSPYA
+202 IKKKGPNSPYA
-213 YMGANLIEWIIMQGG
+213 YADANLIEWIIMQGG

-243 FMWYVYKNLKPHQKL
+243 FMRYVYKNLKPHQKL
-258 IIIAHPGYYFYKYA
+258 VIVGKQDYA
-272 KEMNE
+272 SREYIKQAGE
-277 VLNTDFSVMCNYI
+277 VVNIDFGIMYNYI
-290 YYMLPRVSK
+290 YNLLPEKS
-299 YVINPEQKLMF
+299 Q
-310 GLYHMQLET
+310 
-319 SGDLD
+319 
-324 KMTPFIIYN
+324 IY
-333 TIPKSPDEETDVW
+333 IW
-346 RRFGKKL
+346 RRFGKRL
-353 KYLYVP
+353 EYLYVP

-373 SKFTYDFWM
+373 SEFTYDFWM

-395 ISAAENLYWRWDD
+395 IHAATNLYWYWDYN
-408 DGEYGRWNLWDNE
+408 GEYGRWNLWDDE
-421 YTDKAAVEVKKYFK
+421 YTDKAAIEVKKYFK
-435 LGYRLDELNDDAL
+435 LGNRLDELNDDAL
-448 DKMFYDLRKSWSAE
+448 DEMFYDLRKSWHAE

>member
-6 KKAILP
+6 KKAVLP

-17 RSEYCRDTRMNWAM
+17 RSEYCRDARMNWAM
-31 AGIAILAFEIFIAIY
+31 TGIAILAFEIFIAIY
-46 VKGGFIRYYLGD
+46 ARGGFIRYYLGD
-58 VLAAAMLYAF
+58 VLVAVMLYAF

-76 PKALALAIFVLSLVI
+76 PKILVLAVFALSLVI

-100 EILGIQNSLLRIIF
+100 EILGVQNSTLRIIF

-134 ASENLIGNE
+134 ASENFIGSK

-159 KNFNEILR
+159 KNFNEIL
-167 NGNEKKIKE
+167 
-176 VFQIRDINAT
+176 Q
-186 DKDGN
+186 
-191 TILHMLHADKN
+191 
-202 IKKKDPNSPYA
+202 S
-213 YMGANLIEWIIMQGG
+213 G

-238 TPLRN
+238 TPLGN

-258 IIIAHPGYYFYKYA
+258 VIVGKQDYA
-272 KEMNE
+272 SWEYMKQAGE
-277 VLNTDFSVMCNYI
+277 VFNIDFEIMYNYI
-290 YYMLPRVSK
+290 YNLLPEKS
-299 YVINPEQKLMF
+299 Q
-310 GLYHMQLET
+310 
-319 SGDLD
+319 
-324 KMTPFIIYN
+324 IY
-333 TIPKSPDEETDVW
+333 IW

-353 KYLYVP
+353 EYLYVP

-364 MEKYDPQEY
+364 MEKCDPQEY

-382 KFLRQKDSVQYKM
+382 KFLRRKDSVQYKM
-395 ISAAENLYWRWDD
+395 IHAVTNLYWHWDYNGEYGSWILWDD
-408 DGEYGRWNLWDNE
+408 D
-421 YTDKAAVEVKKYFK
+421 YTDEAAAEIKKYFK
-435 LGYRLDELNDDAL
+435 LGDRLDELNDDAL
-448 DKMFYDLRKSWSAE
+448 DEMFYDLRKSWHAE
-462 DVGKFRYLFVLWLL
+462 DVGKLRYLFVLWLL
-476 KNPEPFFEDEI
+476 KNPEPFLEDEI

>member
-6 KKAILP
+6 KKAILSP
-12 PADAS
+12 TDAS
-17 RSEYCRDTRMNWAM
+17 RSEYSWDARMNWAM
-31 AGIAILAFEIFIAIY
+31 TGIAILAFEICIAIY
-46 VKGGFIRYYLGD
+46 AKDGFIRYYLGD

-76 PKALALAIFVLSLVI
+76 PKILALAAFTLSLVI
-91 ETAQYFKVL
+91 EITQYFKVL
-100 EILGIQNSLLRIIF
+100 EILGVQNYALWIIF

-134 ASENLIGNE
+134 ASENFIGSE
-143 HAIYSKI
+143 HAIYNEI

-159 KNFNEILR
+159 KKFNEILQS
-167 NGNEKKIKE
+167 GDNEKIKA
-176 VFQIRDINAT
+176 VFEIYNINAT

-191 TILHMLHADKN
+191 TILHMLHVNKD
-202 IKKKDPNSPYA
+202 IKKKGPNSPYA
-213 YMGANLIEWIIMQGG
+213 YADANLIEWIIMQGG

-243 FMWYVYKNLKPHQKL
+243 FMRYVYKNLKPHQKL
-258 IIIAHPGYYFYKYA
+258 VIVGKQDYA
-272 KEMNE
+272 SREYIKQAGE
-277 VLNTDFSVMCNYI
+277 VVNIDFGIMYNYI
-290 YYMLPRVSK
+290 YNLLPEKS
-299 YVINPEQKLMF
+299 Q
-310 GLYHMQLET
+310 
-319 SGDLD
+319 
-324 KMTPFIIYN
+324 IY
-333 TIPKSPDEETDVW
+333 IW
-346 RRFGKKL
+346 RRFGKRL
-353 KYLYVP
+353 EYLYVP

-373 SKFTYDFWM
+373 SEFTYDFWM

-395 ISAAENLYWRWDD
+395 IHAATNLYWYWDYN
-408 DGEYGRWNLWDNE
+408 GEYGRWNLWDDE
-421 YTDKAAVEVKKYFK
+421 YTDKAAIEVKKYFK
-435 LGYRLDELNDDAL
+435 LGNRLDELNDDAL
-448 DKMFYDLRKSWSAE
+448 DEMFYDLRKSWHAE

>member
-6 KKAILP
+6 KKAILSP
-12 PADAS
+12 TDAS
-17 RSEYCRDTRMNWAM
+17 RSEYCWDARMNWAM
-31 AGIAILAFEIFIAIY
+31 TGIAILAFEIFIAIY
-46 VKGGFIRYYLGD
+46 VKGGSIRYYLGD

-68 GRAAFRLP
+68 GRTAFRLP
-76 PKALALAIFVLSLVI
+76 PKILALAVFTLSLFI
-91 ETAQYFKVL
+91 EIAQYFKVL
-100 EILGIQNSLLRIIF
+100 EILGVQNSILRIIF

-126 AIGCVLAY
+126 AIGCALAY
-134 ASENLIGNE
+134 ASESI
-143 HAIYSKI
+143 IYDKA
-150 RIFRRKRLP
+150 RLWRRKRLP
-159 KNFNEILR
+159 KNFNEILQS
-167 NGNEKKIKE
+167 GDDEKIKA
-176 VFQIRDINAT
+176 VFEIYDINAT

-191 TILHMLHADKN
+191 TILHMLHADKD

-213 YMGANLIEWIIMQGG
+213 YAGANLIEWIIMQGG

-258 IIIAHPGYYFYKYA
+258 VIVGKQDYTSREYMKQAG
-272 KEMNE
+272 E
-277 VLNTDFSVMCNYI
+277 VVNIDFGIMYNYI
-290 YYMLPRVSK
+290 YSFLTEKS
-299 YVINPEQKLMF
+299 Q
-310 GLYHMQLET
+310 
-319 SGDLD
+319 
-324 KMTPFIIYN
+324 IY
-333 TIPKSPDEETDVW
+333 IW
-346 RRFGKKL
+346 RRFGKRL
-353 KYLYVP
+353 EYLYVP

-395 ISAAENLYWRWDD
+395 IHAVTNLYWYWDYNGEYGSWILWDD
-408 DGEYGRWNLWDNE
+408 D
-421 YTDKAAVEVKKYFK
+421 YTDEAAAEIKKYFK

-448 DKMFYDLRKSWSAE
+448 DKMFYDLRKSWHAE
-462 DVGKFRYLFVLWLL
+462 DVGKLRYLFVLWLL

>member
-6 KKAILP
+6 KKAILSP
-12 PADAS
+12 TDAS
-17 RSEYCRDTRMNWAM
+17 RSEYCWDARMNWAM
-31 AGIAILAFEIFIAIY
+31 TGIAILAFEIFIAIY
-46 VKGGFIRYYLGD
+46 AKDGFIRYYLGD

-76 PKALALAIFVLSLVI
+76 PKILALAVFTLSLVI
-91 ETAQYFKVL
+91 EIAQYFKVL
-100 EILGIQNSLLRIIF
+100 EILGVQNYALWIIF

-134 ASENLIGNE
+134 ASENFIGSE
-143 HAIYSKI
+143 HAIYNEI

-159 KNFNEILR
+159 KNFNEILQS
-167 NGNEKKIKE
+167 GDDEKIKA
-176 VFQIRDINAT
+176 VFEIYDINAT

-191 TILHMLHADKN
+191 TILHMLHANKD

-213 YMGANLIEWIIMQGG
+213 YADANLIEWIIMQGG

-243 FMWYVYKNLKPHQKL
+243 FMRYVYKNLKPHQKL
-258 IIIAHPGYYFYKYA
+258 VIVGKQDYA
-272 KEMNE
+272 SREYIKQAGE
-277 VLNTDFSVMCNYI
+277 VVNIDFGIMYNYI
-290 YYMLPRVSK
+290 YNLLPEKS
-299 YVINPEQKLMF
+299 Q
-310 GLYHMQLET
+310 
-319 SGDLD
+319 
-324 KMTPFIIYN
+324 IY
-333 TIPKSPDEETDVW
+333 IW
-346 RRFGKKL
+346 RRFGKRL
-353 KYLYVP
+353 EYLYVP

-364 MEKYDPQEY
+364 MERYDPQEY
-373 SKFTYDFWM
+373 SEFTYNFWM

-395 ISAAENLYWRWDD
+395 IHAATNLYRYWDYN
-408 DGEYGRWNLWDNE
+408 GEYGSWILWDGE
-421 YTDKAAVEVKKYFK
+421 YTDKAAAEIKKYFK
-435 LGYRLDELNDDAL
+435 LGNRLEELNDDAL
-448 DKMFYDLRKSWSAE
+448 DKMFYNLRKSWHAE
-462 DVGKFRYLFVLWLL
+462 DVGKLRYLFVLWLL

>member
-6 KKAILP
+6 KKAILSP
-12 PADAS
+12 TDAS
-17 RSEYCRDTRMNWAM
+17 RSEYSWDARMNWAM
-31 AGIAILAFEIFIAIY
+31 TGIAILAFEIFIAIY
-46 VKGGFIRYYLGD
+46 AKDGFIRYYLGD

-76 PKALALAIFVLSLVI
+76 PKILALAAFTLSLVI
-91 ETAQYFKVL
+91 EITQYFKVL
-100 EILGIQNSLLRIIF
+100 EILGVQNYALWIIF

-134 ASENLIGNE
+134 ASENFIGSE
-143 HAIYSKI
+143 HAIYNEI

-159 KNFNEILR
+159 KKFNEILQS
-167 NGNEKKIKE
+167 GDNEKIKA
-176 VFQIRDINAT
+176 VFEIYNINAT

-191 TILHMLHADKN
+191 TILHMLHVNKD
-202 IKKKDPNSPYA
+202 IKKKGPNSSYA
-213 YMGANLIEWIIMQGG
+213 YADANLIEWIIMQGG
-228 DINAK
+228 DINTK

-243 FMWYVYKNLKPHQKL
+243 FMRYVYKNLKPHQKL
-258 IIIAHPGYYFYKYA
+258 VIVGKQDYA
-272 KEMNE
+272 SREYIKQAGE
-277 VLNTDFSVMCNYI
+277 VVNIDFGIMYNYI
-290 YYMLPRVSK
+290 YNLLPEKS
-299 YVINPEQKLMF
+299 Q
-310 GLYHMQLET
+310 
-319 SGDLD
+319 
-324 KMTPFIIYN
+324 IY
-333 TIPKSPDEETDVW
+333 IW
-346 RRFGKKL
+346 RRFGKRL
-353 KYLYVP
+353 EYLYVP

-373 SKFTYDFWM
+373 SEFTYDFWM

-395 ISAAENLYWRWDD
+395 IHAATNLYWYWDYN
-408 DGEYGRWNLWDNE
+408 GEYGRWNLWDDE
-421 YTDKAAVEVKKYFK
+421 YTDKAAIEVKKYFK
-435 LGYRLDELNDDAL
+435 LGNRLDELNDDAL
-448 DKMFYDLRKSWSAE
+448 DEMFYDLRKSWHAE